1 MGERLI
7 RSLQEKDLPKIPG
20 GVLINNPKDQSKV
33 QPVITEY
40 AERAQ
45 DWEYS
50 EQVKFLNR
58 WAGIFKERLLD
69 PVAVPGKP
77 ALPDP
82 VIGFE
87 GMRVETLAAYTL
99 NRNNHGLLYEIN
111 FNTVHMLDGDN
122 GKQWRY
128 GQWGVL
134 ETLLHEMIHLWQQNA
149 GEHPYKKGSN
159 THNAEFVAKAEHFGL
174 HPMPVVGCH
183 VKPADGLFAQIM
195 KEYGIERPQGQRE
208 IPEGNDMDWWKFFGD
223 LFKAPPKGRSSLTK
237 WTCECE
243 PPQIARIG
251 KAEFFA
257 ECPKCRASFKKQS

>member
-1 MGERLI
+1 MAERLTMA
-7 RSLQEKDLPKIPG
+7 RGLPDK
-20 GVLINNPKDQSKV
+20 GVLIVDSRDQRKI
-33 QPVITEY
+33 QPALSDY
-40 AERAQ
+40 AERAK

-87 GMRVETLAAYTL
+87 KMRVETLAAYTL
-99 NRNNHGLLYEIN
+99 NRNNHGLLYEVN
-111 FNTVHMLDGDN
+111 FNTKHELDSEN

-128 GQWGVL
+128 GQWGML

-149 GEHPYKKGSN
+149 GEHPYKKGNN
-159 THNAEFVAKAEHFGL
+159 THNAEFVKKAESFGL

-183 VKPADGLFAQIM
+183 IAPADGVFAALM
-195 KEYGIERPQGQRE
+195 KEHGIERPQGE
-208 IPEGNDMDWWKFFGD
+208 IPADSKDNWWSFFGD

-237 WTCECE
+237 WACECD
-243 PPQIARIG
+243 PPQLARIG

-257 ECPKCRASFKKQS
+257 ECPKCRASFKRQS